1 MGGGRE
7 GAITSHL
14 QIKQASHVV
23 DIQELGER
31 TWKPQRV
38 GSIPGIPAHRALWPC
53 GPQALGATWLL
64 HG

>member
-7 GAITSHL
+7 GAITTHS
-14 QIKQASHVV
+14 QIKQASHFP
-23 DIQELGER
+23 QEPGER

-38 GSIPGIPAHRALWPC
+38 GPIPGIPAHSALWPL

>member
-14 QIKQASHVV
+14 QIEQASHVV

-31 TWKPQRV
+31 TWKPQRA
-38 GSIPGIPAHRALWPC
+38 GPIPGIPAHRALWPC
-53 GPQALGATWLL
+53 GPQALGAKWLL